1 MNCGQRYSPTKREDR
16 AEKITRRRVPDHN
29 GITTFSVLKVAY
41 LLAVTAATFMV
52 PAFAATRSARWL
64 VVPALL
70 ALQVVILLACRI
82 RITEVVRP
90 VWRLKWLFLFLIG
103 CYVLLPAE
111 NPGGGDLVLHW
122 RVPLVDWLVPLNLT
136 GLERAALMC
145 LQILTLLLASTVV
158 RVTGSGRD
166 LADGLR
172 ALRLPDLFVYSLDH
186 TLELLGGA
194 KKSRRGGAEAA
205 GQGGTFSTVK
215 RLLRGDIGGFV
226 QTVRTNIER
235 AGERPGHESDRRLGP
250 RLVHDIG
257 IVTGI
262 ALCMASVKV
271 LKLLPGLPFAPGHKA
286 LLLFPLYVLA
296 SRLTHSRW
304 GGTAAGSIM
313 GVIGFLQGDG
323 RFGVLEILK
332 HVTPGLVIDLAEPLV
347 RRLPAWALGYC
358 FLGVAAAAGRI
369 TTELVLVLLL
379 GARAEVY
386 LFPAAVL
393 VPNLLAGF
401 LSGFVTIFVLR
412 AFARSD
418 AEVNKDRDVQAETVP
433 DEAAE
438 IPSQQLPAGP
448 PQSDASA
455 YSVWRK

>member
-1 MNCGQRYSPTKREDR
+1 M
-16 AEKITRRRVPDHN
+16 A
-29 GITTFSVLKVAY
+29 FAVLKILY
-41 LLAVTAATFMV
+41 LLLVTANTFMV
-52 PAFAATRSARWL
+52 PAFAATRPARWL
-64 VVPALL
+64 VIPALL
-70 ALQVVILLACRI
+70 ALQVVILLVCRI
-82 RITEVVRP
+82 QVTEVVRP

-103 CYVLLPAE
+103 CYVVLPTESSGA
-111 NPGGGDLVLHW
+111 GDLVLHW

-158 RVTGSGRD
+158 RVTGSGSD
-166 LADGLR
+166 LVNGLR
-172 ALRLPDLFVYSLDH
+172 ALWLPDLFVYSLDH

-194 KKSRRGGAEAA
+194 KKSGRGRAEAA
-205 GQGGTFSTVK
+205 GQGSSLSTLK

-226 QTVRTNIER
+226 QSIRANIER
-235 AGERPGHESDRRLGP
+235 AGKRPDHEGDRRLGP
-250 RLVHDIG
+250 QLVHDIG

-332 HVTPGLVIDLAEPLV
+332 HVAPGLVIDLAGPLV
-347 RRLPAWALGYC
+347 RHLPAWALGYC
-358 FLGVAAAAGRI
+358 FLGLAAAAGRI
-369 TTELVLVLLL
+369 TTELVLLVLL

-418 AEVNKDRDVQAETVP
+418 ATVNENRDAQTGTKP
-433 DEAAE
+433 DEAAK
-438 IPSQQLPAGP
+438 ILPQQLGADP
-448 PQSDASA
+448 PKLSASG
-455 YSVWRK
+455 YSVRQK